1 MPIAALAFRTGG
13 FSRARR
19 PSELPVDQATKFEL
33 HINLKTAK
41 ALGLDVPPT
50 LLARADEM
58 IENWPSESCIMQARL
73 RELCLREGAA
83 SRDVS
88 KAPVTAHRRRR
99 PSHISGVPLVL

>member
-1 MPIAALAFRTGG
+1 MRERSDANDAPRRL
-13 FSRARR
+13 SRAWSNHR
-19 PSELPVDQATKFEL
+19 PHAQTVI
-33 HINLKTAK
+33 INHQTV
-41 ALGLDVPPT
+41 GLTVPPT